1 METLS
6 HDEAALKFVRAVVEK
21 GNPEYFVWQFVNKL
35 SSHELQEELEEFFE
49 GEEFNVVDE

>member
-6 HDEAALKFVRAVVEK
+6 HDEAALKFVRAVMEE
-21 GNPEYFVWQFVNKL
+21 GNSEYFVWSYVHKL
-35 SSHELQEELEEFFE
+35 SSHELQQQLEEFFE